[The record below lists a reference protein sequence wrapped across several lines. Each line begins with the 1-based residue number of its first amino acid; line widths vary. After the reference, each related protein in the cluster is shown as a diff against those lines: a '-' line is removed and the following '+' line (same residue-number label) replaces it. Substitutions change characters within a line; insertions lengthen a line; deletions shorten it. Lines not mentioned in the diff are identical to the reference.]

1 MCALASKV
9 REVIMLACLASNGR
23 KANAAKT
30 LGVSGRHLPEDPRV
44 GIV

>member
-9 REVIMLACLASNGR
+9 REVIVLASNGR